1 MPTLNGRVN
10 LKVPTETQTEKL
22 FRLRGKG
29 VKPVRGG
36 GPGDLICKVV
46 VETPINLTAK
56 QKELLSAFDDSIRD
70 SKRTH
75 DPRASTWLDSVKK
88 FFEDLTS

>member
-1 MPTLNGRVN
+1 M
-10 LKVPTETQTEKL
+10 PTETQTDKL
-22 FRLRGKG
+22 FRVRGKG

-46 VETPINLTAK
+46 VETPVNLTAK
-56 QKELLSAFDDSIRD
+56 QKDLLSAFDKSIHD